1 VPGIIRCPSCGQE
14 IDSNSRFCVHCTA
27 RICPGCHGPVPPRAI
42 YCPHCGF
49 SVGPAVPGA
58 AEQPPSVPTP
68 RPFTPSQGGIIG
80 PQSRQF
86 PSSQGGITGPQPG
99 QFPSSQGGIIGPQPG
114 QPPSYPGTGGTIPG
128 TPIPQPIPPQQYGTG
143 EPQPGAYG
151 SPGGKPYAGM
161 QQPPIT
167 DRRFRD
173 TGPIRVRRF
182 SPALVII
189 ILIVAAVGL
198 SGFAVYKAGWLETPL
213 NNVQKF
219 VSGMK
224 LPGWLPFGNKDTIP
238 PTIQKA
244 SVSNVTMAGAVI
256 TWQTDEP
263 STSQVMICESSGGC
277 TWTELDENLVTDHSV
292 NVADLKPNTAYHFTA
307 TSTDAGANQGT
318 AEGDFT
324 TSGQA
329 TTASLVISGIQVSNI
344 TDLAGTISWMTDK
357 PGTSQVIYGTTNA
370 YGATTT
376 LDQNLA
382 TSHNATLAGL
392 TPSTTYH
399 FKVTSQD
406 GSGNEATSQDQT
418 FTTHSTVP
426 TSTEVGTEIGMHAP
440 EFTLSTLDGKQVS
453 LTELRGK
460 MVILNFWQD
469 IQQSRNELSVIQ
481 EVYVKWPRDK
491 LAVLA
496 ISWKQTQA
504 VTQAV
509 ATNKGLTLPVLLD
522 ETGEVA
528 AKYNV
533 TKSPATLFIDA
544 QGIVRDTIN
553 YPATLK
559 SLTQVESILNS
570 MQ

>member
-1 VPGIIRCPSCGQE
+1 MPGIIRCPSCGQE

-58 AEQPPSVPTP
+58 AEQQQPIPPP
-68 RPFTPSQGGIIG
+68 RPFTQSQGGIIG
-80 PQSRQF
+80 PQPRQF

-99 QFPSSQGGIIGPQPG
+99 Q
-114 QPPSYPGTGGTIPG
+114 PPSYPGTGGAIPG
-128 TPIPQPIPPQQYGTG
+128 TPIPQPMPPQPYGTG
-143 EPQPGAYG
+143 DQQPGTYG
-151 SPGGKPYAGM
+151 SPGGMPYAGM
-161 QQPPIT
+161 QQPSIT

-189 ILIVAAVGL
+189 LIVAAVGL
-198 SGFAVYKAGWLETPL
+198 SGFAVYKAGWLEAPL
-213 NNVQKF
+213 NNVQEF

-238 PTIQKA
+238 PTIQNA

-263 STSQVMICESSGGC
+263 STSQVMICESVGGC
-277 TWTELDENLVTDHSV
+277 TWTELDENLVTEHSV
-292 NVADLKPNTAYHFTA
+292 NVIDLKPNTAYHFTA

-324 TSGQA
+324 TSAQA
-329 TTASLVISGIQVSNI
+329 TTAPLVISEIKVANV
-344 TDLAGTISWMTDK
+344 TDLAGTISWATDQ
-357 PGTSQVIYGTTNA
+357 PATTQVAYGTTNA
-370 YGATTT
+370 YGSTTT
-376 LDQNLA
+376 LDQKLA
-382 TSHNATLAGL
+382 TSHSATLAGL
-392 TPSTTYH
+392 TPGTTYH

-406 GSGNEATSQDQT
+406 GSGNEAASQDQI
-418 FTTHSTVP
+418 FTTSSTVS
-426 TSTEVGTEIGMHAP
+426 TSTEVGTEVGMHAP
-440 EFTLSTLDGKQVS
+440 EFTLPTLDGKQVS

-460 MVILNFWQD
+460 IVMLNFWQD
-469 IQQSRNELSVIQ
+469 VQQSRNGLSLIQ
-481 EVYVKWPRDK
+481 EVYVKWPRDQ

-496 ISWKQTQA
+496 ISWKQSQATTQG
-504 VTQAV
+504 VV
-509 ATNKGLTLPVLLD
+509 SSKSLTLPVLLD

-533 TKSPATLFIDA
+533 TLSPVTIFIDA
-544 QGIVRDTIN
+544 QGIVRDTIY

-559 SLTQVESILNS
+559 GFTQVESILNS

>member
-1 VPGIIRCPSCGQE
+1 M
-14 IDSNSRFCVHCTA
+14 
-27 RICPGCHGPVPPRAI
+27 
-42 YCPHCGF
+42 
-49 SVGPAVPGA
+49 
-58 AEQPPSVPTP
+58 
-68 RPFTPSQGGIIG
+68 
-80 PQSRQF
+80 
-86 PSSQGGITGPQPG
+86 
-99 QFPSSQGGIIGPQPG
+99 
-114 QPPSYPGTGGTIPG
+114 
-128 TPIPQPIPPQQYGTG
+128 PPQQYGTG

-151 SPGGKPYAGM
+151 SPGGMPYAGM
-161 QQPPIT
+161 QQPSIT

-198 SGFAVYKAGWLETPL
+198 SGFAVYKAGWLEAPL
-213 NNVQKF
+213 NNVQKL

-238 PTIQKA
+238 PTIQNA

-277 TWTELDENLVTDHSV
+277 TWTEPDENLVTDHSV
-292 NVADLKPNTAYHFTA
+292 NVIDLKPNTAYHFTA

-329 TTASLVISGIQVSNI
+329 TTASLVISGIQVSDI

-392 TPSTTYH
+392 TPATTYH

-406 GSGNEATSQDQT
+406 GSGNETTSQDQT
-418 FTTHSTVP
+418 LTTHSTVP

-453 LTELRGK
+453 LNEFRGK
-460 MVILNFWQD
+460 MVMLNFWQD
-469 IQQSRNELSVIQ
+469 VQQSRNELSVVQ

-533 TKSPATLFIDA
+533 TRCPVTIFIDA
-544 QGIVRDTIN
+544 QGIVRDTVL

-559 SLTQVESILNS
+559 GLTQVESILNS